1 MSVSSQLQYYKNWT
15 FLLKYYKIYSTFDEN
30 RGLGYFNL
38 NIRNCIELKNLSYV
52 HLDKIKS
59 NLDGGIGRL
68 VMFYNSYGM
77 QPS

>member
-1 MSVSSQLQYYKNWT
+1 MK
-15 FLLKYYKIYSTFDEN
+15 N

-38 NIRNCIELKNLSYV
+38 NIRNCIELKNLSYI
-52 HLDKIKS
+52 HLDKIKP

-68 VMFYNSYGM
+68 VMLYNGYGM

>member
-1 MSVSSQLQYYKNWT
+1 MK
-15 FLLKYYKIYSTFDEN
+15 N

-38 NIRNCIELKNLSYV
+38 NIRNCIELKNLSYI

-68 VMFYNSYGM
+68 VMFYNNGYRM